1 MIKTQIIIVAVGGVL
16 FILAG
21 VGYLLSSSPPQPE
34 LPQPSVTPTQ
44 QAAPPKEAKPPPK
57 PLPLSVEQKVE
68 SVREAIADVCAT
80 GGSREVT
87 LVFTETEA
95 NDQAAKLLATAE
107 IPADIPLEVE
117 SAHIDFQSDNNVLVE
132 AKSVIYD
139 RMRVTIKV
147 TTHVSIEEGKPKID
161 ITKVSFGFVP
171 LPKLLKDRITGLIT
185 QQIDDSLNQMTE
197 AGIGCNGKVDFKFKD
212 ISIQG
217 EKLTIT
223 VVIER
228 RA

>member
-1 MIKTQIIIVAVGGVL
+1 MINSQIIIVAVVSVS
-16 FILAG
+16 FFLAG
-21 VGYLLSSSPPQPE
+21 AGYILFSSPPQPE
-34 LPQPSVTPTQ
+34 LPQPSVTPTEQ
-44 QAAPPKEAKPPPK
+44 PAPPKEAKPSPEQP
-57 PLPLSVEQKVE
+57 PLSFEQKVE
-68 SVREAIADVCAT
+68 KVREAIDNVCAT

-117 SAHIDFQSDNNVLVE
+117 SVYIDFQSDNNVLVE
-132 AKSVIYD
+132 VKSVIYD
-139 RMRVTIKV
+139 GPKVTIKV
-147 TTHVSIEEGKPKID
+147 TTHISVEEGKPKVD
-161 ITKVSFGFVP
+161 ITKVSFGFLP
-171 LPKLLKDRITGLIT
+171 LPKPLKDRITGLIT
-185 QQIDDSLNQMTE
+185 QEIDDLLNQMTE

-217 EKLTIT
+217 EKSTIT

>member
-34 LPQPSVTPTQ
+34 LLQPSVTPTQ
-44 QAAPPKEAKPPPK
+44 QAAPPKEAKSPSEQPPP
-57 PLPLSVEQKVE
+57 SVEQKVE

-87 LVFTETEA
+87 LAFTETEA

-107 IPADIPLEVE
+107 IPPDIPLEVE
-117 SAHIDFQSDNNVLVE
+117 SVYIDFQSDNNVLVE
-132 AKSVIYD
+132 AKSVILNS
-139 RMRVTIKV
+139 MKVTIKV

-161 ITKVSFGFVP
+161 ITKVSFGFIP
-171 LPKLLKDRITGLIT
+171 LPQPLKDRITGLIT
-185 QQIDDSLNQMTE
+185 QMIDDSLNQMTE

-212 ISIQG
+212 ISIQP
-217 EKLTIT
+217 EELTIT

>member
-16 FILAG
+16 FILVG
-21 VGYLLSSSPPQPE
+21 VGYFLFSSPPPTGSSGLGIASTEQ
-34 LPQPSVTPTQ
+34 STP
-44 QAAPPKEAKPPPK
+44 PREAKPPSEQP
-57 PLPLSVEQKVE
+57 PLSFEQKVE
-68 SVREAIADVCAT
+68 KIREAIADVCAT
-80 GGSREVT
+80 GESREVT

-117 SAHIDFQSDNNVLVE
+117 SAHIDFQSDNNVLAE
-132 AKSVIYD
+132 AKSVIYNWLK
-139 RMRVTIKV
+139 VTIKV
-147 TTHVSIEEGKPKID
+147 TTHVSLEEGKPKID
-161 ITKVSFGFVP
+161 ITKVSFGFIP
-171 LPKLLKDRITGLIT
+171 LPQPLRDRITGLMT
-185 QQIDDSLNQMTE
+185 QKIDDLLNQMTE

-212 ISIQG
+212 ISIQQ

>member
-1 MIKTQIIIVAVGGVL
+1 MIKPQIIIITVGGVL
-16 FILAG
+16 FILAS
-21 VGYLLSSSPPQPE
+21 VGYIFLSSPPQPE
-34 LPQPSVTPTQ
+34 LSPLSVTSTQ
-44 QAAPPKEAKPPPK
+44 QPAPPREAKPLSEPP
-57 PLPLSVEQKVE
+57 PLSFEQKVE
-68 SVREAIADVCAT
+68 KVREAIADVCAT
-80 GGSREVT
+80 GESREVT

-95 NDQAAKLLATAE
+95 NDQAAKLLAQAE
-107 IPADIPLEVE
+107 IPADIPVEVE
-117 SAHIDFQSDNNVLVE
+117 SAHVDFQSDNNVLAE
-132 AKSVIYD
+132 AKSVIYSW
-139 RMRVTIKV
+139 MRVTVKV
-147 TTHVSIEEGKPKID
+147 TAHISVEEGKPKVD

-171 LPKLLKDRITGLIT
+171 LPKPLKDRITGLIT
-185 QQIDDSLNQMTE
+185 QKIDDLLNQITE

>member
-1 MIKTQIIIVAVGGVL
+1 MIKTQIIIVAVVSVS
-16 FILAG
+16 FFLAG
-21 VGYLLSSSPPQPE
+21 VGYLLSSSPPQLE
-34 LPQPSVTPTQ
+34 LPQPSVTSTVQ
-44 QAAPPKEAKPPPK
+44 SAPPKEAKPPSEP
-57 PLPLSVEQKVE
+57 PPLSVEQKVG

>member
-16 FILAG
+16 FILTG
-21 VGYLLSSSPPQPE
+21 VGYFLFSSLSQPE
-34 LPQPSVTPTQ
+34 LPQPSVTSTVQ
-44 QAAPPKEAKPPPK
+44 SAPLKEAKPPSEP
-57 PLPLSVEQKVE
+57 PPPSVEQKVE

-87 LVFTETEA
+87 LAFTETET
-95 NDQAAKLLATAE
+95 NDQAVKLLAMAE

-117 SAHIDFQSDNNVLVE
+117 SVRIDFQSDNNVLVE
-132 AKSVIYD
+132 AKSVIYN
-139 RMRVTIKV
+139 RLKVTIKV

-171 LPKLLKDRITGLIT
+171 LPQLLKDRITGLIT

-212 ISIQG
+212 ISIQP

>member
-1 MIKTQIIIVAVGGVL
+1 MINTQIIIVAVVSVS
-16 FILAG
+16 FFLAG
-21 VGYLLSSSPPQPE
+21 AGYFLFSSPPQLE

-44 QAAPPKEAKPPPK
+44 QAAPPKEAKPPSEQP
-57 PLPLSVEQKVE
+57 PPSVEQKVE
-68 SVREAIADVCAT
+68 SVREAIADVCAN

-87 LVFTETEA
+87 LAFTETEA

-117 SAHIDFQSDNNVLVE
+117 SVYIDFQSDNNVLVE

-139 RMRVTIKV
+139 RMKVTIKV
-147 TTHVSIEEGKPKID
+147 TTHVSIEEGKPKFD

-171 LPKLLKDRITGLIT
+171 LPQLLKDRITGLIT

-197 AGIGCNGKVDFKFKD
+197 AGIGCNGKVDFRFKD
-212 ISIQG
+212 ISIQP
-217 EKLTIT
+217 EELTIT

>member
-1 MIKTQIIIVAVGGVL
+1 MIKPQIIIVAVGGVL
-16 FILAG
+16 FFLVGAGYILF
-21 VGYLLSSSPPQPE
+21 SSPPQPE
-34 LPQPSVTPTQ
+34 SPQPSGTSTEQP
-44 QAAPPKEAKPPPK
+44 APPKEAKPSPEQP
-57 PLPLSVEQKVE
+57 PLSFDQKME
-68 SVREAIADVCAT
+68 KVREAMADVCAT

-95 NDQAAKLLATAE
+95 NDQVAKLIVQAE

-117 SAHIDFQSDNNVLVE
+117 SAHIDFQSDNNVLAE

-139 RMRVTIKV
+139 GPKVTIKV
-147 TTHVSIEEGKPKID
+147 TAHISIEEGKPKVD
-161 ITKVSFGFVP
+161 ITKVSFGFIP
-171 LPKLLKDRITGLIT
+171 LPKPLKDRITALIT
-185 QQIDDSLNQMTE
+185 QKIDDSLNQMTE

-212 ISIQG
+212 ISIQQ
-217 EKLTIT
+217 EKLTVT

>member
-34 LPQPSVTPTQ
+34 LPRPSVTPTQ
-44 QAAPPKEAKPPPK
+44 QAAPPKEAKSPSEQPPP
-57 PLPLSVEQKVE
+57 SVEQKVE

-87 LVFTETEA
+87 LAFAETEA

-107 IPADIPLEVE
+107 IPPDIPLEVE
-117 SAHIDFQSDNNVLVE
+117 SVYIDFQSDNNVLVE
-132 AKSVIYD
+132 AKSVILNS
-139 RMRVTIKV
+139 MKVTIKV
-147 TTHVSIEEGKPKID
+147 TTHVSIEEGKPKVD

-171 LPKLLKDRITGLIT
+171 LPQPLKDRITGLIT
-185 QQIDDSLNQMTE
+185 QMIDDSLNQMTE

-212 ISIQG
+212 ISIQP
-217 EKLTIT
+217 EELTIT